1 MILEIEFDDDV
12 KAVAEMLKKF
22 DGEIQIIGA
31 GHGFNVSTELNLAG
45 KSHKLVFKRAEAGGL
60 HIHDSFANAKKAI
73 NTEDLP
79 IAKTLDENERLGRL
93 FNPNVKKD
101 A

>member
-45 KSHKLVFKRAEAGGL
+45 KSHKLVFKRKENSGL
-60 HIHDSFANAKKAI
+60 RIFEKPDKIISD
-73 NTEDLP
+73 TLTLP
-79 IAKTLDENERLGRL
+79 IAKTMDENERLGRL
-93 FNPNVKKD
+93 FNPDIKKD